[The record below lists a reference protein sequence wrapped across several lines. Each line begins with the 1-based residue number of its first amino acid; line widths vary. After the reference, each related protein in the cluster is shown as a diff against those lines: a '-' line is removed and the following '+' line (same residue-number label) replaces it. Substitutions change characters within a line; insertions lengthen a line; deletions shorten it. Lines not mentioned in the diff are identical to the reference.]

1 MELLVL
7 AAVFVSVLALL
18 VGLYVFVNRRR
29 LTVVTATRARLA
41 AEGGGGISAL
51 TLLKDEE
58 TASDLPFL
66 NRVLSGREWTEE
78 INRQLRRAG
87 SSLNPGAFL
96 LMTAVGTVAGMM
108 LGNRLGPAGMVVGGT
123 LGGAFPYF
131 WLRLRQKSRVTEFE
145 EQLPD
150 AIDMLVSA
158 MKSGYSFHSATN
170 FLGQELAAPLGPEF
184 ARVYDEQ
191 RLGIDA
197 RTALL
202 NFQERVGSIDI
213 KMFVT
218 ALLIQRETGGN
229 LSEVLNR
236 TSEMMRE
243 RMAVKGQLRTLTA
256 EATYSARILALL
268 PVIIFVAMM
277 YIVPDFARSFVD
289 SRTGQF
295 MLAAATASVVMG
307 YMIMMKIADV
317 DF

>member
-7 AAVFVSVLALL
+7 AAVFVGVLALL

-29 LTVVTATRARLA
+29 LTIAAATRARLA
-41 AEGGGGISAL
+41 AEGGGGVSTL
-51 TLLKDEE
+51 TLLREE
-58 TASDLPFL
+58 ESASDLPFL

-87 SSLNPGAFL
+87 SALNPGAFL
-96 LMTAVGTVAGMM
+96 LMTAVGAVAGMM
-108 LGNRLGPAGMVVGGT
+108 VGNRLGPAGMVVGGT
-123 LGGAFPYF
+123 LGGASPYL
-131 WLRLRQKSRVTEFE
+131 WLRLRQKGRMTQFE

-170 FLGQELAAPLGPEF
+170 FLGQELATPLGPEF

-202 NFQERVGSIDI
+202 NFQERVGSIDV

-243 RMAVKGQLRTLTA
+243 RMAVKGHLRTLTA

-277 YIVPDFARSFVD
+277 YIVPDFARSFAD

-295 MLAAATASVVMG
+295 MLAAATASVVIG

>member
-1 MELLVL
+1 MQFLVL
-7 AAVFVSVLALL
+7 AAVFISVLAVL
-18 VGLYVFVNRRR
+18 VGLYAFVNRRS
-29 LTVVTATRARLA
+29 LTVAAATRARLA
-41 AEGGGGISAL
+41 AEGGGGVSAL
-51 TLLKDEE
+51 TLLKAEDA
-58 TASDLPFL
+58 ASDLPFL
-66 NRVLSGREWTEE
+66 NRVLSGREWTDE

-87 SSLNPGAFL
+87 ASLTPGAFL
-96 LMTAVGTVAGMM
+96 LMTTIGAVAGMM

-123 LGGAFPYF
+123 LGGAFPYL
-131 WLRLRQKSRVTEFE
+131 WLRLRQKRRITQFE

-158 MKSGYSFHSATN
+158 MKSGYSFHSATS
-170 FLGQELAAPLGPEF
+170 FLGQELTPPLGPEF

-202 NFQERVGSIDI
+202 NFQERVGSVDI

-236 TSEMMRE
+236 TGEMMRE
-243 RMAVKGQLRTLTA
+243 RMAVKGHLRTLTA

-268 PVIIFVAMM
+268 PLIIFVAMM
-277 YIVPDFARSFVD
+277 YIVPDFSRSFVD
-289 SRTGQF
+289 SRIGQL
-295 MLAAATASVVMG
+295 MLVGATASVIIG

>member
-1 MELLVL
+1 
-7 AAVFVSVLALL
+7 
-18 VGLYVFVNRRR
+18 
-29 LTVVTATRARLA
+29 
-41 AEGGGGISAL
+41 
-51 TLLKDEE
+51 
-58 TASDLPFL
+58 
-66 NRVLSGREWTEE
+66 
-78 INRQLRRAG
+78 
-87 SSLNPGAFL
+87 
-96 LMTAVGTVAGMM
+96 MTAVGAVAGMM

-123 LGGAFPYF
+123 IGGAFPYF

>member
-1 MELLVL
+1 MEFLVL
-7 AAVFVSVLALL
+7 ATVFVSVLALL

-29 LTVVTATRARLA
+29 LTVVSATRARLA
-41 AEGGGGISAL
+41 AEGGGGVSAL
-51 TLLKDEE
+51 TLLRDEE
-58 TASDLPFL
+58 TASDLAFL

-96 LMTAVGTVAGMM
+96 LMTAIGAVVGMM

-123 LGGAFPYF
+123 IGGAFPYL
-131 WLRLRQKSRVTEFE
+131 WLRFRQRGRVTQFE

-170 FLGQELAAPLGPEF
+170 FLGQELATPLGPEF

-197 RTALL
+197 RSALL
-202 NFQERVGSIDI
+202 NFQERVGSVDI

-236 TSEMMRE
+236 TSELMRE
-243 RMAVKGQLRTLTA
+243 RMAVKGQIRTLTA

-268 PVIIFVAMM
+268 PLIIFIGMM

-289 SRTGQF
+289 SRTGQL
-295 MLAAATASVVMG
+295 MLAAATASVIIG

>member
-51 TLLKDEE
+51 TLLRDEE

-96 LMTAVGTVAGMM
+96 LMTAVGAVAGMM

-123 LGGAFPYF
+123 IGGAFPYF

>member
-1 MELLVL
+1 MQFLVL
-7 AAVFVSVLALL
+7 AAVFISVLALL
-18 VGLYVFVNRRR
+18 VGLYAFVNRRS
-29 LTVVTATRARLA
+29 LTVAAATRARLA
-41 AEGGGGISAL
+41 AEGGGGASAL
-51 TLLKDEE
+51 TLLKAEE

-66 NRVLSGREWTEE
+66 NRVLSGREWTDE

-87 SSLNPGAFL
+87 ASLTPGAFL
-96 LMTAVGTVAGMM
+96 LLTAIGAVAGMM
-108 LGNRLGPAGMVVGGT
+108 VGNRLGPAGMVVGGT
-123 LGGAFPYF
+123 LGGAFPYL
-131 WLRLRQKSRVTEFE
+131 WLRLRQKRRVTQFE

-158 MKSGYSFHSATN
+158 MKSGYSFHSATS
-170 FLGQELAAPLGPEF
+170 FLGQELATPLGPEF

-236 TSEMMRE
+236 TGDMMRE
-243 RMAVKGQLRTLTA
+243 RMAVKGHLRTLTA

-268 PVIIFVAMM
+268 PAIIFVAMM
-277 YIVPDFARSFVD
+277 YIVPDFSRSFVD
-289 SRTGQF
+289 SRAGQF
-295 MLAAATASVVMG
+295 MLAGATASVILG